1 MKKQNFKLTT
11 ILFGLI
17 VLCSCNNNSEEIT
30 QLKKENEELR
40 SKIEVL
46 KKSIPNDTDFK
57 YTAIALPVKRKIKL
71 GEEYVAG
78 VYLCIENKN
87 NPLKVVLCNLVND
100 QPVPTKDTLNRS
112 RVYNCPEY
120 RVKPKKVGTYVWSGK
135 ISRTDAEG
143 LTHSYFF
150 KSEYEVTN

>member
-1 MKKQNFKLTT
+1 MKKQNFKLATFF
-11 ILFGLI
+11 LGLI
-17 VLCSCNNNSEEIT
+17 VLCSCENNSREIT
-30 QLKKENEELR
+30 QFKKENDKLR
-40 SKIEVL
+40 SKIEIL

-57 YTAIALPVKRKIKL
+57 YTAIAIPVKRKIKL

-112 RVYNCPEY
+112 IEYNCPEY
-120 RVKPKKVGTYVWSGK
+120 RVKPQKAGTYVWSGEILRK
-135 ISRTDAEG
+135 DVDGI
-143 LTHSYFF
+143 THFYPF
-150 KSEYEVTN
+150 KCEYEVTK